1 MNSDMKKLILLT
13 TILLSLSS
21 LCTGQRNTKSVTEII
36 QDLKKMSDN
45 LPPRNKPITILFDI
59 GISSHGDY
67 PIAGKSYFIVY
78 PDTDDTTQVSNQAA
92 YIEKLFKVQG
102 TQRIYNKELADFIV
116 NVRFNYERDVDR
128 VFSGENSASI
138 KMRERYADRSPG
150 HVRRNEVN
158 SSIPPY
164 DNYPGRDQ
172 YVSVENQNQG
182 FSRTRYNANYIL
194 SLIIEGHD
202 KNDELLFVT
211 VVSEFRRIPSSTTI
225 LPFLCFSALGLVG
238 IEAEEAMQLRND
250 NPMYF
255 KWLKD
260 SLSSDNM
267 VSYPA
272 YASSSNKIKPVFVIK
287 DPGRTTIVLRDKLN
301 PNLYEKM
308 TAFLKC
314 DNLEIP
320 VSKSYLSLRGVNNNS
335 PAFTIWEF
343 PVDSENADELDIV
356 FYNKKRKEKL
366 SVRNIKLPKDTV
378 SVSL

>member
-1 MNSDMKKLILLT
+1 
-13 TILLSLSS
+13 
-21 LCTGQRNTKSVTEII
+21 
-36 QDLKKMSDN
+36 
-45 LPPRNKPITILFDI
+45 
-59 GISSHGDY
+59 
-67 PIAGKSYFIVY
+67 
-78 PDTDDTTQVSNQAA
+78 
-92 YIEKLFKVQG
+92 
-102 TQRIYNKELADFIV
+102 
-116 NVRFNYERDVDR
+116 
-128 VFSGENSASI
+128 
-138 KMRERYADRSPG
+138 
-150 HVRRNEVN
+150 
-158 SSIPPY
+158 
-164 DNYPGRDQ
+164 
-172 YVSVENQNQG
+172 
-182 FSRTRYNANYIL
+182 
-194 SLIIEGHD
+194 
-202 KNDELLFVT
+202 
-211 VVSEFRRIPSSTTI
+211 
-225 LPFLCFSALGLVG
+225 
-238 IEAEEAMQLRND
+238 MQLRND
-250 NPMYF
+250 NPMYL

-287 DPGRTTIVLRDKLN
+287 DQGRTTIVLRDKLN